1 VRELLADPVAP
12 VRGLLHLPAVE
23 AVLAAQPEVAALNRM
38 ETELELILGLNE
50 WLSRYRLTLAL

>member
-1 VRELLADPVAP
+1 
-12 VRGLLHLPAVE
+12 
-23 AVLAAQPEVAALNRM
+23 VAALNRM

>member
-1 VRELLADPVAP
+1 VYRRAGAARRPGAP
-12 VRGLLHLPAVE
+12 VHGLLHLPAVE

-50 WLSRYRLTLAL
+50 WLSR